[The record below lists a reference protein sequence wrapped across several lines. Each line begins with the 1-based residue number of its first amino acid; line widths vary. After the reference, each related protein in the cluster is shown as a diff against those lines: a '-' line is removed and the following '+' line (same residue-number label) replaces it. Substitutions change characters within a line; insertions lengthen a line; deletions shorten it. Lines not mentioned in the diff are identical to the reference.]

1 MDMEIT
7 EEMLDAAPAGQ
18 ITELCQQ
25 RTEQRAERFFR
36 ELMLDDATVL
46 DAIQDDAQSTD
57 WLMTLL
63 ARAQALET
71 EQAWRD
77 ITKPLQITGNPFS
90 PTRDE
95 LVFNLLMAVRLL
107 RKHVVRVIDDRAQ
120 RRAEAA

>member
-1 MDMEIT
+1 MEVT
-7 EEMLDAAPAGQ
+7 QEMLDAAPIDRIA
-18 ITELCQQ
+18 ELCQQ

>member
-1 MDMEIT
+1 MLEIT
-7 EEMLDAAPAGQ
+7 EEMLDRAAPGQ
-18 ITELCQQ
+18 ITELARE

-36 ELMLDDATVL
+36 QLMLDDATVL
-46 DAIQDDAQSTD
+46 DAIQCDSQSTD

-63 ARAQALET
+63 ARAQALDT

-77 ITKPLQITGNPFS
+77 ITKPLQVTGNPFA

-95 LVFNLLMAVRLL
+95 LVFSLLMAVRLL

-120 RRAEAA
+120 RQAEAA

>member
-1 MDMEIT
+1 MDMEVT
-7 EEMLDAAPAGQ
+7 TEMLDAAPAGR
-18 ITELCQQ
+18 ISELARE

-36 ELMLDDATVL
+36 QLMLDDATVL
-46 DAIQDDAQSTD
+46 DAIQCDAQSTD

-63 ARAQALET
+63 SRAQALET

-77 ITKPLQITGNPFS
+77 ITEPLQVTGNPFA

-120 RRAEAA
+120 RQAEAA

>member
-1 MDMEIT
+1 MLEIT
-7 EEMLDAAPAGQ
+7 EEMLDRAAPGQ
-18 ITELCQQ
+18 ITELARE

-36 ELMLDDATVL
+36 QLMLDDATVL
-46 DAIQDDAQSTD
+46 DAIQCDSQSTD
-57 WLMTLL
+57 WLMTLI

-77 ITKPLQITGNPFS
+77 ITKPLQVTGNPFA

-95 LVFNLLMAVRLL
+95 LVFSLLMAVRLL

-120 RRAEAA
+120 RQAEAA